1 MKGCI
6 ARPKDTDQDCR
17 YEKKTAEEMNMRQI
31 KRRLC
36 ANGPKGCP
44 KCVCIDACAYGKAAI
59 RLKMHE
65 GA

>member
-1 MKGCI
+1 MKGCM
-6 ARPKDTDQDCR
+6 ARPKETER
-17 YEKKTAEEMNMRQI
+17 ESWYEKKTAEEMTERQI
-31 KRRLC
+31 RRRLC

-44 KCVCIDACAYGKAAI
+44 KCVCNDVCAYGKAAI